1 MQAVSGWRGNIF
13 RDSLYPE
20 QFVYSVRREIL
31 TYFAFM
37 NLHEF
42 IQLALA
48 EDVGDGDHTSLS
60 TIPADAQKRARLLV
74 KEAGILAGV
83 EVAKAIFAEVDP
95 AFQVDILMQD
105 GASIKPGDIVL
116 TVSGNARNIL
126 TAERLVLNCMQ
137 RMSGI
142 ATHTRELVDLL
153 EGTRAKLLDTRK
165 TTPNFRICEKMATKI
180 GGAVNHRFGLYD
192 QILIKDNH
200 VDYAGGIEAAITKAV
215 AYLAETGRD
224 LKIEIETRN
233 RSEVEEV
240 LRVGQ
245 SDATRVDI
253 ILLDNFTP
261 DGIRDMVRLIDRRY
275 VTEASGGIDETNLR
289 AYAETGVDYISSGA
303 LTHQI
308 KSLDL
313 SLKAY

>member
-1 MQAVSGWRGNIF
+1 
-13 RDSLYPE
+13 
-20 QFVYSVRREIL
+20 
-31 TYFAFM
+31 M

-74 KEAGILAGV
+74 KETGVLAGV

-95 AFQVDILMQD
+95 TFQVDILMQD
-105 GASIKPGDIVL
+105 GSTIKPGDIVL

-142 ATHTRELVDLL
+142 ATHTRELVNLM

-200 VDYAGGIEAAITKAV
+200 VDYVGGIEAAINQAV
-215 AYLAETGRD
+215 AYLKETGRN

-245 SDATRVDI
+245 VDI

-261 DGIRDMVRLIDRRY
+261 DGIRDMVRLINRQY

>member
-1 MQAVSGWRGNIF
+1 
-13 RDSLYPE
+13 
-20 QFVYSVRREIL
+20 
-31 TYFAFM
+31 M

-42 IQLALA
+42 IRLALA
-48 EDVGDGDHTSLS
+48 EDIGDGDHTSLS

-74 KEAGILAGV
+74 KEPGVLAGV
-83 EVAKAIFAEVDP
+83 DVAQAIFAEVDP
-95 AFQVDILMQD
+95 TFKLDLLLQD
-105 GASIKPGDIVL
+105 GATIKPGDVVL

-142 ATHTRELVDLL
+142 ATHTRELVNLL

-180 GGAVNHRFGLYD
+180 GGAVNHRFGLFD
-192 QILIKDNH
+192 MILIKDNH
-200 VDYAGGIEAAITKAV
+200 IDYAGGIEAAITKAV
-215 AYLAETGRD
+215 AYLKETGRS
-224 LKIEIETRN
+224 LRIEVETRN
-233 RSEVEEV
+233 RAEVEEV

-245 SDATRVDI
+245 VDI
-253 ILLDNFTP
+253 ILLDNFSP
-261 DGIRDMVRLIDRRY
+261 DGIRDMVRLINGRFI
-275 VTEASGGIDETNLR
+275 TEASGGIDETNLR

>member
-1 MQAVSGWRGNIF
+1 
-13 RDSLYPE
+13 
-20 QFVYSVRREIL
+20 
-31 TYFAFM
+31 M

-60 TIPADAQKRARLLV
+60 TIPADAQKRARLFV

-83 EVAKAIFAEVDP
+83 DVAQTIFAEVD
-95 AFQVDILMQD
+95 ATLQVNILIED
-105 GASIKPGDIVL
+105 GASVQPGDVAL

-142 ATHTRELVDLL
+142 ATQTRRMVNLL
-153 EGTRAKLLDTRK
+153 DGTRAQLLDTRK

-192 QILIKDNH
+192 MILIKDNH
-200 VDYAGGIEAAITKAV
+200 VDYAGGLEAAITKAV
-215 AYLAETGRD
+215 QYLRDTGRQ
-224 LKIEIETRN
+224 LRIEVETRN
-233 RSEVEEV
+233 RAEVEEV

-245 SDATRVDI
+245 VDV
-253 ILLDNFTP
+253 ILLDNLQP
-261 DGIRDMVRLIDRRY
+261 DGIREMVRLIDGRF
-275 VTEASGGIDETNLR
+275 VTEASGGINETTLR
-289 AYAETGVDYISSGA
+289 AYAETGVDYISAGA

>member
-1 MQAVSGWRGNIF
+1 MYLA
-13 RDSLYPE
+13 
-20 QFVYSVRREIL
+20 
-31 TYFAFM
+31 TM

-95 AFQVDILMQD
+95 SFVVDVLMQD

-142 ATHTRELVDLL
+142 ATHTRELVNLL

-192 QILIKDNH
+192 MILIKDNH
-200 VDYAGGIEAAITKAV
+200 VDYAGGIEAAVTKSV
-215 AYLAETGRD
+215 AYLKETGRQ
-224 LKIEIETRN
+224 LRIEVETRN
-233 RSEVEEV
+233 RAEVEEV

-245 SDATRVDI
+245 IDI
-253 ILLDNFTP
+253 ILLDNFSPEGT
-261 DGIRDMVRLIDRRY
+261 REMVRLIDGRFI
-275 VTEASGGIDETNLR
+275 TEASGGIDEANLR
-289 AYAETGVDYISSGA
+289 AYAETGVDFISSGA
-303 LTHQI
+303 LTHQV

>member
-1 MQAVSGWRGNIF
+1 
-13 RDSLYPE
+13 
-20 QFVYSVRREIL
+20 
-31 TYFAFM
+31 M

-74 KEAGILAGV
+74 KEAGVLAGV
-83 EVAKAIFAEVDP
+83 EVAQAIFAEVDP
-95 AFQVDILMQD
+95 ALEVKVLRND
-105 GASIKPGDIVL
+105 GASIQPGEVAL
-116 TVSGNARNIL
+116 TVDGYAQSIL
-126 TAERLVLNCMQ
+126 KAERLVLNCMQ

-142 ATHTRELVDLL
+142 ATHTRQMVNLL
-153 EGTRAKLLDTRK
+153 EGTRAQLLDTRK
-165 TTPNFRICEKMATKI
+165 TTPNFRICEKIATKI

-192 QILIKDNH
+192 MILIKDNH
-200 VDYAGGIEAAITKAV
+200 VDYAGGIEAAIRKAV
-215 AYLAETGRD
+215 AYLKETGRS
-224 LKIEIETRN
+224 LRIEIETRN
-233 RSEVEEV
+233 QTEVEEV

-245 SDATRVDI
+245 VDI
-253 ILLDNFTP
+253 ILLDNFQP
-261 DGIRDMVRLIDRRY
+261 DGIRDMVRLINGRF
-275 VTEASGGIDETNLR
+275 VTEASGGIDETTLR
-289 AYAETGVDYISSGA
+289 AYAETGVDFISSGA